1 MEPKKKLTYN
11 EPGRPLPHA
20 GRILLHPAVSALRLP
35 CLLYEKKARN
45 LIDRSCFFKSNFCQI
60 ILPWETR
67 DSNFQQVLENI
78 TIK

>member
-45 LIDRSCFFKSNFCQI
+45 LIDRSCFF
-60 ILPWETR
+60 
-67 DSNFQQVLENI
+67 
-78 TIK
+78 